1 VATRTDGGEKGETAG
16 GPAQGSSRKEAA
28 AAVWK
33 GGSQVPS
40 RTELPRVHIT
50 GVVPPA
56 AWSPDRCGMLR
67 PRLVAL
73 LLAAA
78 GAPAVR
84 VIHPSFLSAQTA
96 PLARNSN
103 S

>member
-56 AWSPDRCGMLR
+56 AWSKPPIGAACCDHVWLLSYWLQLALR
-67 PRLVAL
+67 PSVSS
-73 LLAAA
+73 
-78 GAPAVR
+78 
-84 VIHPSFLSAQTA
+84 IHRS
-96 PLARNSN
+96 
-103 S
+103 